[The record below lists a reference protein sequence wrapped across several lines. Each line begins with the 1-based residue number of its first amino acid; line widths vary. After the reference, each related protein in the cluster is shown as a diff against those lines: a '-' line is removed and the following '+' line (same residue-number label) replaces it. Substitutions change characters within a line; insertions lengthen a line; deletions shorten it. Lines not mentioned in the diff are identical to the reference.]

1 MELNLRSL
9 QKLQRDTG
17 FNLDFLEK
25 TFHMTEILSGIFKD
39 KQIGS
44 DFALKGGT
52 ALNFIYL
59 GLPRLSVDLDLNF
72 TGNLEK
78 KQMLA
83 RRKDLPKEISALAG
97 SLGYRMTKRPSSYI
111 MERYVLRYKR
121 LRGLPD
127 SLRIE
132 INYLERAPFIRITR
146 KTFDH
151 IFDFEKF
158 KVNTYTIEEIAA
170 MKTKAMV
177 ERLYARDIF
186 DIYEISKLS
195 LNDKIMK
202 KLMVLYILMARKEPD
217 VNDLILKVK
226 KYNDNEIIRAIRP
239 FLRRDQGGD
248 LNPAFIKKTVEDFYK
263 KVFVLDDSEKEFI
276 EKLKSG
282 KLDLKSLFRKED
294 FNPQAD
300 KHPGLIRALD
310 LISKYGRIKR
320 KSTVLF

>member
-17 FNLDFLEK
+17 FNPDFLEK
-25 TFHMTEILSGIFKD
+25 TFHITKILSVIFKE
-39 KQIGS
+39 KRIGS

-59 GLPRLSVDLDLNF
+59 GVPRLSVDLDLNF
-72 TGNLEK
+72 TGSLEK
-78 KQMLA
+78 RKMLT
-83 RRKDLPKEISALAG
+83 RRRDIPKEISALVS
-97 SLGYRMTKRPSSYI
+97 SLGYGMTKRPSSYI
-111 MERYVLRYKR
+111 MERYILRYKR
-121 LRGLPD
+121 LSGLPD
-127 SLRIE
+127 SVRIE

-146 KTFDH
+146 ETFDH
-151 IFDFEKF
+151 IFEFEKF
-158 KVNTYTIEEIAA
+158 EVNTYSIEEIAA

-186 DIYEISKLS
+186 DMYEISKMS
-195 LNDKIMK
+195 LNDKILK

-217 VNDLILKVK
+217 VNNLILKVK

-239 FLRRDQGGD
+239 FLRRDKEGD
-248 LNPAFIKKTVEDFYK
+248 LNPVFIKKTVEDFYK

-276 EKLKSG
+276 ESLKSG
-282 KLDLKSLFRKED
+282 KLDLKRLFGKAD

-300 KHPGLIRALD
+300 KHPGLIRSLG
-310 LISKYGRIKR
+310 LK
-320 KSTVLF
+320 